1 NVLTKSVPIIGGAI
15 SGGMTY
21 LTFKPMG
28 NRLAKTL
35 YQNLNG
41 EFENHDMVYNESY
54 INKIIENDC
63 DLI

>member
-1 NVLTKSVPIIGGAI
+1 
-15 SGGMTY
+15 MTY